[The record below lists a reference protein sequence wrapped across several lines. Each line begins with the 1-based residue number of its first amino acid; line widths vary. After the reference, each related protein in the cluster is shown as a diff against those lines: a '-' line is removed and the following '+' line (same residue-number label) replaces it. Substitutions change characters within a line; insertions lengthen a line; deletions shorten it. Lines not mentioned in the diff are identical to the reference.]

1 VPLLDRN
8 GWAEERFE
16 IVAWDEFDPAQAHE
30 GLGILVPNDLH
41 PRALREV
48 QDKVGLI
55 AIAFPRH
62 NDGRGFSL
70 GRLLRQQGF
79 GGTLRASGH
88 IIPDQFGFALR
99 DGFDE
104 VEISDE
110 QAARQPAGD
119 WLHAAGLVSAAY
131 QGAGSIFQ
139 QRRAA
144 R

>member
-1 VPLLDRN
+1 MPLLDRN
-8 GWAEERFE
+8 GWTEERFE
-16 IVAWDEFDPAQAHE
+16 IVPWDEFDTAQASATV
-30 GLGILVPNDLH
+30 GVLIPNDLH
-41 PRALREV
+41 PRDLREV
-48 QDKVGLI
+48 QDRLGLI
-55 AIAFPRH
+55 AIAFPKH

-79 GGTLRASGH
+79 KGVLRASGH
-88 IIPDQFGFALR
+88 IIPDQFAFALR

-104 VEISDE
+104 VEISVE
-110 QAARQPAGD
+110 QAARQPIGD
-119 WLHAAGLVSAAY
+119 WLHAAGLIDLAY